1 MLLSSR
7 AKAQLFPTITLT
19 GDFGGESKALAGLF
33 TVPGRIWTFAAGLSA
48 PIFEGML
55 PRWKAGTRDVVT
67 VRGITYRV
75 TPLAG
80 RWDGTPSPTTPKTL
94 LLLCGYRGQH
104 RGFTVDHVLGLTEV
118 APRRIRS
125 LPPHFAWLQEAGGL
139 TDRELRRTF
148 NCGVGLVLVADP
160 AQADACLHLLA
171 QAGEAAFVCGEL
183 APA

>member
-1 MLLSSR
+1 MSL
-7 AKAQLFPTITLT
+7 Q
-19 GDFGGESKALAGLF
+19 GQSKAA
-33 TVPGRIWTFAAGLSA
+33 AAGGVCERLLVVASGPVRLALSA

-118 APRRIRS
+118 APRRIQS
-125 LPPHFAWLQEAGGL
+125 LPPHFACEERTWFNGFFLFRDTIALWVNPDWLFAPGKGADAAESFEDTTPGL
-139 TDRELRRTF
+139 TEDLCLTEDIIELEII
-148 NCGVGLVLVADP
+148 
-160 AQADACLHLLA
+160 DAERA
-171 QAGEAAFVCGEL
+171 E
-183 APA
+183 

>member
-1 MLLSSR
+1 MSL
-7 AKAQLFPTITLT
+7 Q
-19 GDFGGESKALAGLF
+19 GQSKAA
-33 TVPGRIWTFAAGLSA
+33 AAGGVCERLLVGASGPVRLALSA

-104 RGFTVDHVLGLTEV
+104 RGFTVDHVLGLSEV
-118 APRRIRS
+118 VPQRIRS
-125 LPPHFAWLQEAGGL
+125 LPPHFVCEERTWFNGFFLFRDTIVLWVNPVWLIAPGKGADEAESFVERMPCL
-139 TDRELRRTF
+139 PEDMSATE
-148 NCGVGLVLVADP
+148 VLIVLD
-160 AQADACLHLLA
+160 
-171 QAGEAAFVCGEL
+171 
-183 APA
+183 